1 MTSAE
6 IRQSFL
12 DFFQEKQH
20 TIVPSASLLPQS
32 PGLLFTN
39 AGMNPFVPY
48 FLGVEKAPYNP
59 PRAADTQKCIRA
71 GGKHNDLEDVGY
83 DTYHHTFFE
92 MLGNWSFGNYFKKEA
107 IAWAWELV
115 VERWGLPAHRL
126 YASVY
131 APKPGDPGNFDQE
144 AYDIWAALFV
154 SKGCDPA
161 VQIVHGNVKDN
172 FWMMGETGPCGPCSE
187 LHVDLTPEGNPVT
200 GRNLVNNDSD
210 LCIEIWNLVFI
221 QYNAEADGTFR
232 ELPAKHVDTGMGFER
247 ACSIIQN
254 TNGFT
259 DFSKKPSNYATDVFQ
274 PIFRKLEE
282 LSGKTYVNIYPELG
296 ADRAAFTEEMKT
308 AIAFRVIAD
317 HLRTLSFSIADG
329 IMPGNNGRNYVLR
342 RILRRAVRYG
352 RQLGFSGDK
361 PFFGALVETL
371 VSEMGEVFPELKN
384 RQDVVRATLEQ
395 EEASFNQTLDRGL
408 KRFEEALQGEHT
420 RPRVSSEAPS
430 PQIALAAT
438 QASEPTYT
446 RRNLPHFE
454 RPWGKYMV
462 TFTTRDRDILSEAE
476 RTIVLDSILHSREL
490 GQIHLYAACIMPD
503 HVHLLIEPQVKS
515 HDPASSPTFF
525 TLTEILQPI
534 KSVTSHKILKERR
547 SVLQNDNIKNL
558 WEKESFDRLIR
569 SESDLIEKYDYV
581 IGNPV
586 SEKLVTQ
593 AKDYAWSWCREFCE
607 PSSPVGDEGVSDNTR
622 GRVCSPFSGD
632 IAFELYDTFGF
643 PIDLT
648 ELLCSERG
656 LKVDMPRF
664 EQLMEQQQERSRA
677 AQKSNIVRAL
687 DISTEAITEFLGFDS
702 DETEATILEIHPQE
716 DTLFVI
722 TDKTVFYAEMG
733 GQSGDTGTMDTDDNQ
748 IEVSGTQQIGKAR
761 AHIIDSSAS
770 LNVGDKVTLKLDTTR
785 RRPIEAHHTATHL
798 LHWALHEAVSKDAS
812 QQGSSVDEHRLRFD
826 FNSASLTS
834 EQIAAM
840 EEMVNGA
847 IKQDMAVSW
856 TEVRHA
862 DIKGRADIM
871 QFFGDKY
878 GEFVRV
884 VEIGGKRNALDGFSM
899 ELCGGTHVRNT
910 SEIGLFKIKSE
921 GAIASG
927 VRRIEAVCGESAW
940 AYLNESVEKWDLE
953 LKAARAKLH
962 VANEKLTSL
971 GEEPVAVNDFP
982 HIMGAML
989 AERAD
994 IGEINATFGHAQRTL
1009 EETQA
1014 AAIEAEKRIKKI
1026 QSSQAAA
1033 IADESLAELIALGNP
1048 IVVSFESDASL
1059 LQELQNGL
1067 KKKQFAGP
1075 ALLIVDDGE
1084 KLHLA
1089 THCGPDALAAG
1100 LKAGD
1105 LLRDLAALAGGK
1117 GGGKPDQAR
1126 GAAPDR
1132 SKLEEIKAA
1141 AATKLGARSF

>member
-1 MTSAE
+1 MGLAANSGQIVRFTKKPTLSNLPPRTMTASE
-6 IRQSFL
+6 IRNSFL
-12 DFFQEKQH
+12 DFFAEKQH
-20 TIVPSASLLPQS
+20 TIVPSASLMPQS

-107 IAWAWELV
+107 IQWAWELV
-115 VERWGLPAHRL
+115 VGRWGLPAHRL

-144 AYDIWAALFV
+144 AYDIWAELFRAA
-154 SKGCDPA
+154 GCDPEI
-161 VQIVHGNVKDN
+161 QIVHGNVKDN

-296 ADRAAFTEEMKT
+296 ADRSAFSEEMKT

-371 VSEMGEVFPELKN
+371 VAEMGGVFPELKN
-384 RQDVVRATLEQ
+384 RQDVVRQTLEQ

-408 KRFEEALQGEHT
+408 KRFEEAMM
-420 RPRVSSEAPS
+420 S
-430 PQIALAAT
+430 
-438 QASEPTYT
+438 
-446 RRNLPHFE
+446 
-454 RPWGKYMV
+454 
-462 TFTTRDRDILSEAE
+462 
-476 RTIVLDSILHSREL
+476 
-490 GQIHLYAACIMPD
+490 
-503 HVHLLIEPQVKS
+503 
-515 HDPASSPTFF
+515 
-525 TLTEILQPI
+525 
-534 KSVTSHKILKERR
+534 
-547 SVLQNDNIKNL
+547 
-558 WEKESFDRLIR
+558 
-569 SESDLIEKYDYV
+569 
-581 IGNPV
+581 IGNN
-586 SEKLVTQ
+586 EL
-593 AKDYAWSWCREFCE
+593 
-607 PSSPVGDEGVSDNTR
+607 
-622 GRVCSPFSGD
+622 SGD

-664 EQLMEQQQERSRA
+664 EKLMEQQQERSRA
-677 AQKSNIVRAL
+677 AQKSTVVRAL
-687 DISTEAITEFLGFDS
+687 DISTEAVTEFFGFDS
-702 DETEATILEIHPQE
+702 DSVEATVLEIHPQE
-716 DTLFVI
+716 DALFVI

-733 GQSGDTGTMDTDDNQ
+733 GQAGD
-748 IEVSGTQQIGKAR
+748 SGTLNDIPVTGVQQIGKAR
-761 AHIIDSSAS
+761 ALIIQKSEINNHQSSI
-770 LNVGDKVTLKLDTTR
+770 NPGDQVILKIAQDR

-798 LHWALHEAVSKDAS
+798 LHWALHEVVSKDAA
-812 QQGSSVDEHRLRFD
+812 QQGSSVDENRLRFD
-826 FNSASLTS
+826 FNSGAVSAQQLS
-834 EQIAAM
+834 EM

-847 IKQDMAVSW
+847 IKQGLTVSW
-856 TEVRHA
+856 TEVKHA
-862 DIKGRADIM
+862 DIKHRTDIM

-878 GEFVRV
+878 GDVVRV
-884 VEIGGKRNALDGFSM
+884 VQIGGQANQLNGPSM

-910 SEIGLFKIKSE
+910 DEIGLFKIKSE

-927 VRRIEAVCGESAW
+927 VRRIEAVCGDAAW
-940 AYLNESVEKWDLE
+940 SLIRENIEKWDND
-953 LKAARAKLH
+953 LKL
-962 VANEKLTSL
+962 ANEKLSIANAKL
-971 GEEPVAVNDFP
+971 VEFGETPLSVNEFP
-982 HIMGAML
+982 HIMTAML
-989 AERAD
+989 VERAD
-994 IGEINATFGHAQRTL
+994 ISQINATYSHALRTL
-1009 EETQA
+1009 EETKE

-1033 IADESLAELIALGNP
+1033 LADESLAELIAKGEP
-1048 IVVSFESDASL
+1048 IVESFESDASL

-1067 KKKQFAGP
+1067 KKKNFAGP

-1089 THCGPDALAAG
+1089 VHCGAEALTKG

-1105 LLRDLAALAGGK
+1105 ILRDLAAIAGGK

-1132 SKLEEIKAA
+1132 SKLAEIKAA
-1141 AATKLGARSF
+1141 AKSMF

>member
-12 DFFQEKQH
+12 DFFAEKQH

-48 FLGVEKAPYNP
+48 FLGVEKAPYDP

-131 APKPGDPGNFDQE
+131 APKEGDPGNFDQE

-221 QYNAEADGTFR
+221 QYNAEADGSFR

-254 TNGFT
+254 TAGFT

-274 PIFRKLEE
+274 PIFRKLEA
-282 LSGKTYVNIYPELG
+282 LSGKTYSNIYPTLG
-296 ADRAAFTEEMKT
+296 ADRSLFDEEMKT

-352 RQLGFSGDK
+352 RQLGFSGEK

-371 VSEMGEVFPELKN
+371 VSEMGGVFPELKN
-384 RQDVVRATLEQ
+384 RQDVVRQTLEQ
-395 EEASFNQTLDRGL
+395 EETSFNQTLDRGL
-408 KRFEEALQGEHT
+408 KNFADKCAAIVASSLPRPQPLNLGISVTQDLGFVESNAGASFEELCAKAKE
-420 RPRVSSEAPS
+420 
-430 PQIALAAT
+430 I
-438 QASEPTYT
+438 
-446 RRNLPHFE
+446 
-454 RPWGKYMV
+454 
-462 TFTTRDRDILSEAE
+462 
-476 RTIVLDSILHSREL
+476 
-490 GQIHLYAACIMPD
+490 
-503 HVHLLIEPQVKS
+503 
-515 HDPASSPTFF
+515 DPNWS
-525 TLTEILQPI
+525 
-534 KSVTSHKILKERR
+534 K
-547 SVLQNDNIKNL
+547 
-558 WEKESFDRLIR
+558 
-569 SESDLIEKYDYV
+569 
-581 IGNPV
+581 
-586 SEKLVTQ
+586 EKLPIF
-593 AKDYAWSWCREFCE
+593 RGEF
-607 PSSPVGDEGVSDNTR
+607 
-622 GRVCSPFSGD
+622 
-632 IAFELYDTFGF
+632 AFELYDTFGF

-648 ELLCSERG
+648 ELLCAERG
-656 LKVDMPRF
+656 LQVDMKVF
-664 EQLMEQQQERSRA
+664 GVLMEQQQERSRA

-687 DISTEAITEFLGFDS
+687 DISTEAVTEFTGFENDS
-702 DETEATILEIHPQE
+702 VEATILEIHPQE
-716 DTLFVI
+716 DALFVI

-733 GQSGDTGTMDTDDNQ
+733 GQSGDTGTLNDD
-748 IEVSGTQQIGKAR
+748 IEITGTQQIGKAR
-761 AHIIDSSAS
+761 AHIIASSAS
-770 LNVGDKVTLKLDTTR
+770 VKVGDKVTLKLDEKR

-798 LHWALHEAVSKDAS
+798 LHWALHEVVSADAA
-812 QQGSSVDEHRLRFD
+812 QQGSSVDENRLRFD
-826 FNSASLTS
+826 FNSAAVTP
-834 EQIAAM
+834 EQLAAM
-840 EEMVNGA
+840 EEKVNA
-847 IKQDMAVSW
+847 SIKANDSVSW
-856 TEVRHA
+856 KEVSHA
-862 DIKGRADIM
+862 SIKGRPDIM

-878 GEFVRV
+878 GDLVRV
-884 VEIGGKRNALDGFSM
+884 VQIGGEAHALNGYSQ

-910 SEIGLFKIKSE
+910 GEIGLFKIKSE

-927 VRRIEAVCGESAW
+927 VRRIEAVCGEAAW
-940 AYLNESVEKWDLE
+940 NHLNEVAEKWSQE
-953 LKAARAKLH
+953 LKGARAKLH
-962 VANEKLTSL
+962 AANEKLTSL
-971 GEEPVAVNDFP
+971 GEEAVTVNDFP

-989 AERAD
+989 MERAD
-994 IGEINATFGHAQRTL
+994 IAQINATFAHGQRTL

-1033 IADESLAELIALGNP
+1033 LADESLAELIALGKP
-1048 IVVSFESDASL
+1048 IIVSFESDASL

-1075 ALLIVDDGE
+1075 ALLIVDDG
-1084 KLHLA
+1084 
-1089 THCGPDALAAG
+1089 
-1100 LKAGD
+1100 
-1105 LLRDLAALAGGK
+1105 
-1117 GGGKPDQAR
+1117 
-1126 GAAPDR
+1126 
-1132 SKLEEIKAA
+1132 
-1141 AATKLGARSF
+1141 